1 MSILYYELE
10 KTQNEIARELGIS
23 RAYVSQHLQYEKQSG
38 EVEINV
44 RVDEFNMRMIK
55 MGVEFQRRYPG
66 MRLLKP
72 PDLQNE
78 SVLSE

>member
-1 MSILYYELE
+1 MAIRVSILYYELE

-55 MGVEFQRRYPG
+55 MGVEFQ
-66 MRLLKP
+66 
-72 PDLQNE
+72 
-78 SVLSE
+78 